1 MPAKPIILW
10 LYLLNAAVLITHE
23 IDSAYW
29 HEWEL
34 FGMPGGIQLF
44 LILNLLLV
52 GFVLYGFQALVQRR
66 ALGLLFSWLLV
77 GGGLFAVTIHSYF
90 LLQASEA
97 FRLPVSL
104 GLLTATFFLS
114 LTQAVALLKIQR
126 TPSMPFTP
134 MTPYLTTDGIIE
146 LYKGGTFK
154 GIVLIE
160 RKNDP
165 KGLALPGGFVD
176 VGESAEEALVREM
189 QEETNMDVE
198 IRQLLGVYSDPK
210 RDPRFHT
217 ASVVFIAKA
226 QGQPKGGD
234 DAKVAKLYALEEIP
248 MDQLVFDHSKI
259 LKDYLLQHD
268 INR

>member
-29 HEWEL
+29 REWEL
-34 FGMPGGIQLF
+34 FGIPGGIQLF

-52 GFVLYGFQALVQRR
+52 ILVLYGYQALIQGR
-66 ALGLLFSWLLV
+66 AVGLVFSWLLV

-114 LTQAVALLKIQR
+114 LAQAVALLKIQR

-134 MTPYLTTDGIIE
+134 KTPYLTTDGIIE
-146 LYKGGTFK
+146 LYEGDTFK

-176 VGESAEEALVREM
+176 VGERVEDALRREM
-189 QEETNMDVE
+189 QEETNLDVQ
-198 IRQLLGVYSDPK
+198 ISSLLGVYSDPK

-217 ASVVFIAKA
+217 ASVVFVAHA

-234 DAKVAKLYALEEIP
+234 DAKEAKLYALEEIP
-248 MDQLVFDHSKI
+248 MDQLVFDHSEI
-259 LKDYLLQHD
+259 LKDYLLQHHT
-268 INR
+268 NR